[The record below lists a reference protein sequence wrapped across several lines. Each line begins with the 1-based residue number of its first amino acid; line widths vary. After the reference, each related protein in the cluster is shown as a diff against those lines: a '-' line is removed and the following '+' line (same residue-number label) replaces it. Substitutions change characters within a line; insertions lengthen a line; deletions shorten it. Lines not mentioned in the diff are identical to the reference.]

1 MKKSLSK
8 TIAILLAVL
17 TLFSAFQ
24 AFALTEG
31 SKYSYKE
38 RFIDAHYS
46 TGRWKTANG
55 HVHDNQGQ
63 VALRNLSSGE
73 SVQL

>member
-1 MKKSLSK
+1 MKKKLSRI
-8 TIAILLAVL
+8 IALLMTAL
-17 TLFSAFQ
+17 TMLTTVN

-31 SKYSYKE
+31 NKYSYKE

-46 TGRWKTANG
+46 TGRWETADG

>member
-31 SKYSYKE
+31 NKYNFRDCMQE
-38 RFIDAHYS
+38 I
-46 TGRWKTANG
+46 
-55 HVHDNQGQ
+55 
-63 VALRNLSSGE
+63 
-73 SVQL
+73 